1 MQLFAPENRSQGE
14 AREVE
19 DRSKGCSG
27 KDLHTSRAFDVQ
39 AIILAGQ
46 VLLCRTRKEAALDL
60 HSPFSTS
67 HSQPIRLADRSF
79 ASPFLTFP
87 TLCLF

>member
-1 MQLFAPENRSQGE
+1 MK
-14 AREVE
+14 V
-19 DRSKGCSG
+19 
-27 KDLHTSRAFDVQ
+27 
-39 AIILAGQ
+39 LAGE
-46 VLLCRTRKEAALDL
+46 VLPYAVRKEAALDL